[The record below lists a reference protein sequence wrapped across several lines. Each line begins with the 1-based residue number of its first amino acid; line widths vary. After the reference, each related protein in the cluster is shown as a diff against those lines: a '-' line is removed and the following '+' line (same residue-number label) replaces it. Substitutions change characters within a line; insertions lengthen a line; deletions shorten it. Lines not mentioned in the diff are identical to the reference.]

1 MSNFRNADIE
11 AILEAIEK
19 KQLIVFIGAGVS
31 ANSGLPSWG
40 ELVHK
45 FAKKLGINRSLNSED
60 YLRIPQYFYNER
72 GNLEY
77 YQLIEDVFSEKYI
90 PNMLHD
96 QILSLNPKHIITTNY
111 DDLIEQSLE
120 KHYLFYDK
128 VVEDKDL
135 PYASN
140 NRLYIKMHGDIQK
153 KNIVLKEDDYLNYS
167 RNFRLVENYI
177 ESIFIN
183 HTVLFIGYSVQ
194 DYDLKLIIKR
204 LQSTIG
210 NDFRT
215 AYLLNASP
223 KINNFEKSYFKKF
236 GINIIDISCIPSI
249 YNMKGN
255 LENPFGNN
263 ISNLIDYINN
273 YNVEDR
279 NSLNYFVEKWNS
291 FKDVNAIR
299 VTDLFQKINFN
310 NIIYEFINQHLRI
323 TLNPLSDEHSFI
335 MHFIKEIGVIKQD
348 INKSVFNSQIDNYS
362 YIQEVLSKAGIKKI
376 TVIKR
381 RDNLDFEIVEFE
393 VEMDSEDWKPKVV
406 KYVEENNY
414 IELENVI
421 PEIKL
426 SNQNLTYHE
435 HLSLSFAFTQF
446 NQFVSANEQL
456 KNISLKSYKEKKY
469 NMYYLS
475 NFNKLA
481 VIRLLRAPSMI
492 LSGNIAEPI
501 PDKYMDELKSY
512 SEMRREISESFNQLT
527 SSEKDS
533 FSYLEELLNSRGLI
547 DEIRTETRQI
557 SEKIRSN
564 LDTQFILGSQD
575 LDLPKL
581 ITAVHEFYRYTTYNL
596 LIANYYSETRE
607 IYKNYFDAICCT
619 YLNLEKANEIRAK
632 DTSIIEPYRFT
643 YQDLIIITNSLS
655 EKEIETIIQSY
666 GINSILLSDS
676 NALCAQMMLHNLMKS
691 YVKNTT
697 SKNIE
702 NKFLAT
708 LTLFKYIEFP
718 SEFLETF
725 FNSFNDMIL
734 VRPIRDS
741 VYRTFFNFL
750 VLQSKIKSLDPNIF
764 KVFIENFLRKVA
776 NAQYNKNGGF
786 EAKVLRKLDSVA
798 LLCEVTSIRSLKNT
812 KWQLD
817 SVFKEIDYGHLKDY
831 RLELYSMFAGLYR
844 ISEESFKKIF
854 KKRIKKYLK
863 ENFDIGLFLQ
873 AINLNIIV
881 IDKGFLSALS
891 EALQDI
897 NPQDEAEIINFLI
910 FSKKHPKSIMKS
922 IKKVNKFYVFLVERE
937 NYDYKDNVFEIE
949 WLNHLTDEQ
958 ITKIQ
963 GPFYRFIQQ
972 KIKGEILNSNLKK
985 KSLIELYFKHFVNE
999 VDRP

>member
-45 FAKKLGINRSLNSED
+45 FAKNLGINRTLNSED

-120 KHYLFYDK
+120 KHYLFYNK

-135 PYASN
+135 PYANN

-215 AYLLNASP
+215 AYLLNASS
-223 KINNFEKSYFKKF
+223 KINDFEKSYFKKF
-236 GINIIDISCIPSI
+236 GINIIDISCIPSGHI
-249 YNMKGN
+249 MKKN

-263 ISNLIDYINN
+263 ISNLIDYINT
-273 YNVEDR
+273 YSVEDKDR
-279 NSLNYFVEKWNS
+279 NSLDYFVEKWKS
-291 FKDVNAIR
+291 FKDVHAIR
-299 VTDLFQKINFN
+299 VTDLFQKINLN

-323 TLNPLSDEHSFI
+323 TLNPFSDEHSFI
-335 MHFIKEIGVIKQD
+335 MHFIKEIESIKQD
-348 INKSVFNSQIDNYS
+348 IKKSVFNSQIDNYS

-381 RDNLDFEIVEFE
+381 GDKLDFEKVEFE
-393 VEMDSEDWKPKVV
+393 VEMDSEEWKPKVV

-414 IELENVI
+414 IKLENVI
-421 PEIKL
+421 SEIQL
-426 SNQNLTYHE
+426 SNQNLTYSE

-481 VIRLLRAPSMI
+481 VIRLLRAPGMI
-492 LSGNIAEPI
+492 LSGSIAEPI
-501 PDKYMDELKSY
+501 SEKYIDELKSY

-533 FSYLEELLNSRGLI
+533 FRYLDELLNSRGLI
-547 DEIRTETRQI
+547 DELRTETRQT
-557 SEKIRSN
+557 SEKIRGN
-564 LDTQFILGSQD
+564 LDVQFILGGRD
-575 LDLPKL
+575 IDLPKL

-619 YLNLEKANEIRAK
+619 YLNLEKVNEIRAK
-632 DTSIIEPYRFT
+632 DTSIIEPYQFT
-643 YQDLIIITNSLS
+643 YQDLIIITNCLS
-655 EKEIETIIQSY
+655 EKEIESIMQSY
-666 GINSILLSDS
+666 EINSILLSNS
-676 NALCAQMMLHNLMKS
+676 NVLCAQMMLHNLLES
-691 YVKNTT
+691 YAENT
-697 SKNIE
+697 KARNIE

-708 LTLFKYIEFP
+708 LTLFKYIEFS

-725 FNSFNDMIL
+725 FNRFNDVIL

-741 VYRTFFNFL
+741 VYEAFFDFI
-750 VLQSKIKSLDPNIF
+750 VLQSKIKGLDPNIF
-764 KVFIENFLRKVA
+764 KVLIENFLRKIA

-786 EAKVLRKLDSVA
+786 EAEVLRKFDFVA
-798 LLCEVTSIRSLKNT
+798 LLCEVTSINSLKNT
-812 KWQLD
+812 KWQLN
-817 SVFKEIDYGHLKDY
+817 SVFKEIDYGHLKAY
-831 RLELYSMFAGLYR
+831 RLELYSMFAGLYQ
-844 ISEESFKKIF
+844 ISEETFKKIF

-881 IDKGFLSALS
+881 IDKGFLRAFSDALK
-891 EALQDI
+891 DI
-897 NPQDEAEIINFLI
+897 TPQDEGRIVNFLI
-910 FSKKHPKSIMKS
+910 FSKRPPKSIMKR
-922 IKKVNKFYVFLVERE
+922 IKKINKIYVFLAERE
-937 NYDYKDNVFEIE
+937 KYDYKDNVFEIE
-949 WLNHLTDEQ
+949 WLYNLTDEQ
-958 ITKIQ
+958 ISEIQ
-963 GPFYRFIQQ
+963 GPFYRFIQE
-972 KIKGEILNSNLKK
+972 KVKEEILNSNLKE
-985 KSLIELYFKHFVNE
+985 KSLIELYFKHFVN
-999 VDRP
+999 